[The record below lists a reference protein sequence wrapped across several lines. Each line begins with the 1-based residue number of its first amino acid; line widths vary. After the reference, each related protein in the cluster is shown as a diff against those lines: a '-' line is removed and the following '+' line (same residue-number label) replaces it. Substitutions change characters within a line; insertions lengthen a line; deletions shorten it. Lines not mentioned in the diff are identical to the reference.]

1 MVFFQIW
8 SHSHLGPNKTEYAF
22 LLLLILFHIFLP
34 HSSGKPNGACVSQ
47 KGRFPPF
54 KSEGNPPK
62 WGPKDMTLCRVFR
75 KKTCCDATHTH
86 PALLSVRKLASGGEA
101 SPECLHLWELLECAI
116 CDPRVGTRPGP
127 PVICES
133 LCENI
138 YDACSNAYFSMD
150 VKTQM
155 LAPCGVND
163 FVCGR
168 AAEWVSNGTDLCLAA
183 GFRVKPSD
191 MVHVASEETFCY
203 GDKASL
209 GSVADSW
216 RASQFESTK
225 KGENSMIFDDF
236 QQWTRNMP
244 FNERVSWA
252 IGGMVLTAGLV
263 FISKRKSNNQRQ
275 KLAAI
280 QRTARKLGRLVDQ
293 QPSNGSEIRNRIS
306 R

>member
-1 MVFFQIW
+1 MVFFRIW
-8 SHSHLGPNKTEYAF
+8 SHSHLGPNKMEYAF

-34 HSSGKPNGACVSQ
+34 HSSG
-47 KGRFPPF
+47 
-54 KSEGNPPK
+54 
-62 WGPKDMTLCRVFR
+62 
-75 KKTCCDATHTH
+75 
-86 PALLSVRKLASGGEA
+86 
-101 SPECLHLWELLECAI
+101 
-116 CDPRVGTRPGP
+116 
-127 PVICES
+127 
-133 LCENI
+133 
-138 YDACSNAYFSMD
+138 
-150 VKTQM
+150 
-155 LAPCGVND
+155 
-163 FVCGR
+163 
-168 AAEWVSNGTDLCLAA
+168 
-183 GFRVKPSD
+183 FRVKPSD
-191 MVHVASEETFCY
+191 IVHVASEETFCY

-216 RASQFESTK
+216 KASQFESIK

-293 QPSNGSEIRNRIS
+293 QQPSNASDIRNRIS